1 MRLRQLFPPDPEGI
15 GVDALDAYRPPA
27 FAADPHRSAAT
38 PSAQRPWV
46 TTNMVASV
54 DGAMTLAGRSGG
66 LGSAADK
73 AVFRTL
79 RSVADAVMAGAGT
92 IRTERYGPVRLDE
105 EHRAGRE
112 ARGQAPIPP
121 LVVVSNS
128 GRLDDDLPLLDP
140 ALAGEGPLPILVT
153 CAAGEAA
160 ARRWDDRVEVLVTGD
175 ATVDLPGALQQLVSR
190 GLGIVVCE
198 GGPTLNG
205 ALLANGLLDELC
217 LTTSPLLAGGEA
229 GRIVAGIDEHPVE
242 LELAH
247 LLEADGAL
255 FARWRLRSP
264 DPASP
269 EADG

>member
-1 MRLRQLFPPDPEGI
+1 MRLRQLFPPDPDGT
-15 GVDALDAYRPPA
+15 GVEALDAYLPPA
-27 FAADPHRSAAT
+27 LAAGPDRSGPT
-38 PSAQRPWV
+38 PPADRPWV

-92 IRTERYGPVRLDE
+92 VRAERYGPVRLDDGHLAE
-105 EHRAGRE
+105 RQ

-128 GRLDDDLPLLDP
+128 GRLDDDLPMLDP
-140 ALAGEGPLPILVT
+140 DLVGDGPLPILVT

-160 ARRWDDRVEVLVTGD
+160 ARAYDDRVEVVVTGD
-175 ATVDLPGALQQLVSR
+175 TAVDLPGALRNLVGR
-190 GLGIVVCE
+190 GLGVMVCE

-205 ALLANGLLDELC
+205 ALLAHGLLDELC
-217 LTTSPLLAGGEA
+217 LTTSPLLAGGDA
-229 GRIVAGIDEHPVE
+229 GRILAGIDEHPVE
-242 LELAH
+242 VELAH

-255 FARWRLRSP
+255 FTRWRLRSGASAPP
-264 DPASP
+264 DT
-269 EADG
+269 EG